1 MLRNKLECNE
11 WNYFVE
17 NFKQLSEN
25 VQELILKKLHGGS
38 EVQCIQQRTLT
49 IDASKLTKYRR
60 WLPIIV
66 CLLTLIPIKK
76 IIATYQNISFFDR
89 RNFTR
94 LNIDVLI
101 EKWMPCDLLWALR
114 CPNSKYVSTLRGNE
128 EYCCE

>member
-1 MLRNKLECNE
+1 
-11 WNYFVE
+11 
-17 NFKQLSEN
+17 
-25 VQELILKKLHGGS
+25 
-38 EVQCIQQRTLT
+38 LT

-60 WLPIIV
+60 WLPIMV
-66 CLLTLIPIKK
+66 CLLILIPIKK